1 MGNAS
6 SHHKIG
12 GSSGGSSNTEKVP
25 RGDTITSGNDQ
36 AKEDDTKD
44 MTEAGTKLVNNHQNR
59 LQQQQHR
66 KRSSFIG
73 GSDKESESSLVCPEA
88 LTERQKE
95 LLEDTWKVLEGNVA
109 KVGVI
114 TFIR

>member
-1 MGNAS
+1 MGITS
-6 SHHKIG
+6 SHHRAG
-12 GSSGGSSNTEKVP
+12 GNSGVPSSTEKIP
-25 RGDTITSGNDQ
+25 RGDTISSSNDQ
-36 AKEDDTKD
+36 AKDDDTKD
-44 MTEAGTKLVNNHQNR
+44 MTGAGTKLVNNHQNR
-59 LQQQQHR
+59 VQHR

-73 GSDKESESSLVCPEA
+73 GSEKESEGPLVRPES

-95 LLEDTWKVLEGNVA
+95 LLKDTWKILEGNVA